1 MGGRLEELTG
11 PAAEAALGD
20 DATVLVPIG
29 AIEQHGPHLPLSVD
43 WIIADAV
50 AQAVVDRTSDDLPVW
65 MIPTMPFS
73 KSNEHAWSK
82 GTVWLSQQTM
92 MNVLDDI
99 GRCVAASGAKRI
111 VFLNGHGGNSTLLN
125 VACRELRLA
134 HGLLTFLVHPFVPP
148 AYSPPAPDA
157 ENQTELGMGIHGGLD
172 ETSVMLHLRPDD
184 VDMSKAIRNVPE
196 WMTERDHVKFGGSVQ
211 FGWLSNDFGDH
222 GHIGDPT
229 GASAERGKR
238 LFDES
243 VDFIAD
249 QLRDIASFDFPDNP

>member
-11 PAAEAALGD
+11 AQAGAALGP

-43 WIIADAV
+43 WVIADEV
-50 AQAVVDRTSDDLPVW
+50 TREVISRIGDELPVW
-65 MIPTMPFS
+65 ALPCVPFS
-73 KSNEHAWSK
+73 KSNEHAWSS
-82 GTVWLSQQTM
+82 GTIWLSQRTM
-92 MNVLDDI
+92 MHMLDDI
-99 GRCVAASGAKRI
+99 GRCVAQSGAKRI

-125 VACRELRLA
+125 VVCRELRLK
-134 HGLLTFLVHPFVPP
+134 HDLLTFLVHPFVPP
-148 AYSPPAPDA
+148 AYSPPDPDA
-157 ENQTELGMGIHGGLD
+157 ADSPELGMGIHGGLD

-184 VDMSKAIRNVPE
+184 VDMSKAVRNVPE
-196 WMTERDHVKFGGSVQ
+196 WMTDHDHVKFGGSVQ

-229 GASAERGKR
+229 GATAKRGAR

-243 VDFIAD
+243 VSFIIE
-249 QLRDIASFDFPDNP
+249 QLRDIVTFDFEPGS